1 EKKTLFEKLF
11 SSPDLLRL
19 EKSLFQTSII
29 MGVRDKSTLESEE
42 PKLESCRMHG
52 MICDYLIGILCLSHT
67 FKQNCKLRLFLM
79 LLKTK
84 LNIAA

>member
-42 PKLESCRMHG
+42 P
-52 MICDYLIGILCLSHT
+52 
-67 FKQNCKLRLFLM
+67 
-79 LLKTK
+79 
-84 LNIAA
+84 